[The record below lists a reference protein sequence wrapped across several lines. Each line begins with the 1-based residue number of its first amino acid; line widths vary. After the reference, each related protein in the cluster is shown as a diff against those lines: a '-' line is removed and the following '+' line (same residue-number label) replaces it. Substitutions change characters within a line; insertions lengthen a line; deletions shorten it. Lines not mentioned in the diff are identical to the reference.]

1 LTEGS
6 GFEKTIGSLALR
18 MVLSRVSLLPKPNIV
33 VLDEVLGKVS
43 NDNLELVGNFF
54 QKCSE
59 MFENIFLITHNPT
72 VRDWATNII
81 EIEKIN
87 NVSLLKIKR

>member
-1 LTEGS
+1 
-6 GFEKTIGSLALR
+6 
-18 MVLSRVSLLPKPNIV
+18 
-33 VLDEVLGKVS
+33 
-43 NDNLELVGNFF
+43 
-54 QKCSE
+54 